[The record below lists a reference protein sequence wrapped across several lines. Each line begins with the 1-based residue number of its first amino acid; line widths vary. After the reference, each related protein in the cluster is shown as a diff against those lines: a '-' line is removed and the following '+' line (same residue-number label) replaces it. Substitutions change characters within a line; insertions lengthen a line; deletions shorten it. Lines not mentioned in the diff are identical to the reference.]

1 MKVPSLRLSCD
12 ELKETKTNFISG
24 VKTKKVKEKDREKLL
39 KYIKSLQEKGKWKY
53 IYIVIY

>member
-12 ELKETKTNFISG
+12 ELKETKTHFISG

-39 KYIKSLQEKGKWKY
+39 KYIKSLQEKGK
-53 IYIVIY
+53 